1 VINRLSRRA
10 RRNYYS
16 TFAQKNIQ
24 IMKKINAMILVAA
37 FATLVSCNQGGS
49 KTSSKLTN
57 LEDSVSYS
65 YGVQIGKD
73 IKRRKVEGIN
83 PFVLAQ
89 GMQDA
94 MDDTTKL
101 TEEEMNAAFQAFD
114 AKERV
119 KQEEKNKALESEGV
133 AFLAA
138 NGTKAGVTTTATG
151 LQYRMIKEGNGASP
165 IETDEVTVHYT
176 GKLIDGTVFDSSV
189 ERGEP
194 ATFPLN
200 RVIPGWTE
208 GLQLMK
214 VGEKAELVIP
224 SNLGYGPRGAGG
236 DIPPNAILVFEVE
249 LISINKSAE

>member
-1 VINRLSRRA
+1 
-10 RRNYYS
+10 
-16 TFAQKNIQ
+16 
-24 IMKKINAMILVAA
+24 MKKINAIILVAA
-37 FATLVSCNQGGS
+37 LATIVSCNQGGS
-49 KTSSKLTN
+49 KSSTKLLT

-73 IKRRKVEGIN
+73 IKKRKVEGIN
-83 PFVLAQ
+83 PTVLAQ
-89 GMQDA
+89 GMQDG

-101 TEEEMNAAFQAFD
+101 SEEEMNAAFQAFD
-114 AKERV
+114 AREKV
-119 KQEEKNKALESEGV
+119 KQEEKNKALEKEGES
-133 AFLAA
+133 FLAA
-138 NGTKAGVTTTATG
+138 NASKEGVTVTESG
-151 LQYRMIKEGNGASP
+151 LQYRVITAGSGDKPA
-165 IETDEVTVHYT
+165 ETDEVTVHYT

-208 GLQLMK
+208 GLQLMQ

-224 SNLGYGPRGAGG
+224 SDLGYGPRGAGG
-236 DIPPNAILVFEVE
+236 DIPPNSILIFEVE